1 MPLERSEVKNIA
13 SLARI
18 GLTEDEIMMFGDQL
32 SQILEQFEVLNEL
45 DTTGVTPTGHAGGL
59 QSVMRDDEAQDS
71 LDHDDVLKN
80 APRREGEFFRVCLL
94 YTSPSP
100 RDKRQ
105 SRMPSSA

>member
-1 MPLERSEVKNIA
+1 MPLERSEVKHIA

-32 SQILEQFEVLNEL
+32 SQILEQFEVLNAL

-59 QSVMRDDEAQDS
+59 QTVMRDDQAQDS

-80 APRREGEFFRVCLL
+80 APRREGEFFRVNSVLEE
-94 YTSPSP
+94 
-100 RDKRQ
+100 
-105 SRMPSSA
+105 